1 MEAEKAFKRELVAW
15 ERTRTLLL
23 RLRLAIGRPIDW
35 SALLASDGVTCDV
48 RGQPLPS
55 CGPAEGMRP
64 LVESSLNYFAAV
76 GCEDRA
82 LTWSVI
88 GLAVNPSDAR
98 WSPLFRANLASRL
111 LSKGCRAVT
120 TIPDE
125 EWLDPGGGDAKET
138 LRGLVAKTNTQA
150 WTPQCRT
157 MDLSTKQTIAD
168 VWNRAWAQSQKPV
181 RDGSP
186 AQYMRLLIEANELL
200 LLAVCRTPDVE
211 AALSQCVV
219 PDGYRSRLLAESVSR
234 VRANHDH
241 KGSRVARR
249 DHQARCR
256 ASNPRRDDHRPS
268 PARVG
273 MARGRR
279 DPRRS
284 ERSERIL
291 DVYGLFG
298 PVLKRSGRRNCRN

>member
-1 MEAEKAFKRELVAW
+1 MAGLPFCGVDRATLLWGSLCHHVKREAS
-15 ERTRTLLL
+15 
-23 RLRLAIGRPIDW
+23 RLHHIYA
-35 SALLASDGVTCDV
+35 
-48 RGQPLPS
+48 Q
-55 CGPAEGMRP
+55 GMRP

-76 GCEDRA
+76 GCEDPA

-98 WSPLFRANLASRL
+98 WSPLFRANLASRR
-111 LSKGCRAVT
+111 LSRGCRAVT

-125 EWLDPGGGDAKET
+125 EWLDRGGGDAKET

-150 WTPQCRT
+150 WTAQCRT

-211 AALSQCVV
+211 AALSQM
-219 PDGYRSRLLAESVSR
+219 DIARDFSL
-234 VRANHDH
+234 RAL
-241 KGSRVARR
+241 VEL
-249 DHQARCR
+249 
-256 ASNPRRDDHRPS
+256 
-268 PARVG
+268 
-273 MARGRR
+273 
-279 DPRRS
+279 
-284 ERSERIL
+284 ERTIRQQ
-291 DVYGLFG
+291 GG
-298 PVLKRSGRRNCRN
+298 QKRSPSSLPSVESAPG

>member
-1 MEAEKAFKRELVAW
+1 
-15 ERTRTLLL
+15 
-23 RLRLAIGRPIDW
+23 
-35 SALLASDGVTCDV
+35 
-48 RGQPLPS
+48 
-55 CGPAEGMRP
+55 MRP

-76 GCEDRA
+76 GCEDPA

-98 WSPLFRANLASRL
+98 WSPLFRANLASRR
-111 LSKGCRAVT
+111 LSRGCRAVT

-125 EWLDPGGGDAKET
+125 EWLDRGGGDAKET

-150 WTPQCRT
+150 WTAQCRT

-211 AALSQCVV
+211 AALSQM
-219 PDGYRSRLLAESVSR
+219 DIARDFSL
-234 VRANHDH
+234 RALVELERT

-284 ERSERIL
+284 ERSERTL